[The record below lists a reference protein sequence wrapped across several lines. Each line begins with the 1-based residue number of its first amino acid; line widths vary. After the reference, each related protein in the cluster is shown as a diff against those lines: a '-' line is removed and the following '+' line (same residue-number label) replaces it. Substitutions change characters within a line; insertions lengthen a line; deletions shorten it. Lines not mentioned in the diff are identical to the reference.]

1 VLRDGRIRGTQPLLF
16 NDPFESKPYITA
28 MPPKEMM
35 ERVSKVESERM
46 HLSDEE
52 RVAILRVSEDPKH
65 AAAAMAMMMTLFG
78 AGVGILSLTEK
89 RDNLLMWA
97 HYAAEHTGYVIG
109 FDTTHQYWN
118 NFGDETGNDHASVLR
133 KVDYSDRR
141 PSPGHVAAVTRTEMY
156 FTKSREW
163 QYEQEWRVFRVLEQ
177 ADHVIGLENDLPIC
191 LFNYPKESVREVLVG
206 CRASEE
212 TENAIV
218 EIVAG
223 TKAYQEV
230 DVLKAEI
237 VQPNSSSISDLLGC
251 RVRPK
256 VGRAPPDASR
266 LSETR
271 HRRSL

>member
-1 VLRDGRIRGTQPLLF
+1 MRILYKYLPPARLDVLRDGRIRCTQPLLF

-35 ERVSKVESERM
+35 ERVSKVESERID
-46 HLSDEE
+46 LPDEE
-52 RVAILRVSEDPKH
+52 RVAILKVSEDPEN
-65 AAAAMAMMMTLFG
+65 AAAVMAMMMTLFG

-118 NFGDETGNDHASVLR
+118 NFGDEKGNDHAGVLR

-141 PSPGHVAAVTRTEMY
+141 PSPKHLAAVSRTEMY

-163 QYEQEWRVFRVLEQ
+163 EYEQEWRVFRVLEQ
-177 ADHVIGLENDLPIC
+177 PDHVIGLQNNFPIC
-191 LFNYPKESVREVLVG
+191 LFNVPRESVREVLVG

-212 TENAIV
+212 TEKAIV
-218 EIVAG
+218 EIVTR
-223 TKAYQEV
+223 TKEYQTV

-237 VQPNSSSISDLLGC
+237 DPAEFKLNF
-251 RVRPK
+251 RPLK
-256 VGRAPPDASR
+256 IYR
-266 LSETR
+266 
-271 HRRSL
+271 